1 MAVISFWVNYPFDL
15 ILPDKMLWLQFW
27 FSHMPFYVCHN
38 CGWLFKNCYV
48 QLVCSTSISLAVQ
61 FDVTATSSWIK
72 NEILW
77 CAEAPGGAYG
87 ILSSFPSTWCGFP
100 ERSGAGWETS
110 HRSPTTPMAPWQS
123 CSDIR
128 DEDVL
133 SIHPLCSLMVGGD
146 LTVLCSHRR
155 VWLISSLL
163 SCSFLLLLFGSP
175 KSCIWSFTTLS
186 KCLHGSA
193 LYKHTHTHA
202 YTDTL
207 FYCLVLLQWCLNCFS
222 EVFQ

>member
-1 MAVISFWVNYPFDL
+1 MAVISFWMNYLFDL
-15 ILPDKMLWLQFW
+15 ILPDKMFWLQFW
-27 FSHMPFYVCHN
+27 FSHMSFYVCHN

-61 FDVTATSSWIK
+61 VDVTATSSWIK

-77 CAEAPGGAYG
+77 CTEAPEGAYG
-87 ILSSFPSTWCGFP
+87 FLSSFPSTWCGFP

-110 HRSPTTPMAPWQS
+110 HRSPTTPVAPWQS

-186 KCLHGSA
+186 KCLHDSA
-193 LYKHTHTHA
+193 LYKHTHAHT
-202 YTDTL
+202 YTLTL
-207 FYCLVLLQWCLNCFS
+207 SSIVLCCYNG
-222 EVFQ
+222 V